1 MDFHKC
7 FAYFIV
13 CDSGNS
19 INGGIKVMLLK
30 TIKNLM
36 LSVGVWLFAF
46 GVLYTANIQAE
57 DYPQWRGINRDGISN
72 ETGLLKE
79 WSEEGP
85 KLLWSIKDL
94 GAGFSSPSIAN
105 GVIYITETKDNK
117 EILSALDLNGNIK
130 WSKEYGKAAPQW
142 PSEARTT
149 PTVDGDAIYVIS
161 GAGEVVCLD
170 AASGAVK
177 WSVPAFTKFE
187 GQYGGWVIAES
198 PLIVDDKVIYT
209 PCGEKTTV
217 VALNKNTGETVWT
230 SESLND
236 HSGYVSPILAIIGE
250 KKQII
255 TVTGSY
261 VIGVDASN
269 GHIDWK
275 VANSEISSPGD
286 INCVSPIY
294 YNGSI
299 FVTSGYNDAGALI
312 KVSDDGTQ
320 ASVAWVNPALDTHH
334 GGVVLVNDYVYGS
347 NWLDNEHGNWVCL
360 DWNSGKTMYETK
372 WNNKGSIISA
382 EGMLYCYEE
391 QRGTLGLVK
400 ASPDGFTV
408 VSSFKITQGSG
419 AHWAHPVISDGVL
432 YMRHGDVLMAY
443 DIKVK

>member
-1 MDFHKC
+1 LISK
-7 FAYFIV
+7 
-13 CDSGNS
+13 
-19 INGGIKVMLLK
+19 K
-30 TIKNLM
+30 TIKNLV
-36 LSVGVWLFAF
+36 LSAEVLFLTF
-46 GVLYTANIQAE
+46 GILYVANVQAA
-57 DYPQWRGINRDGISN
+57 DWPQWRGINRDGIS
-72 ETGLLKE
+72 EEAGLLKT
-79 WSEEGP
+79 WPEEGP
-85 KLLWSIKDL
+85 KLLWSATGIE
-94 GAGFSSPSIAN
+94 AGFSSPSIAN
-105 GVIYITETKDNK
+105 GVIYVTGMKDNK
-117 EILSALDLNGNIK
+117 EILFALDLNGNIK
-130 WSKEYGKAAPQW
+130 WSKEYGKAFSQSTP
-142 PSEARTT
+142 EARTT
-149 PTVDGDAIYVIS
+149 PTVEGNTVYVIS
-161 GAGEVVCLD
+161 GTGEVVCLD
-170 AASGAVK
+170 AVSGDIK
-177 WSVPAFTKFE
+177 WSVPAFNKFE
-187 GQYGGWVIAES
+187 GEYGGWGIAES
-198 PLIVDDKVIYT
+198 PLIVDNKVIYT
-209 PCGEKTTV
+209 PCGKKTTV
-217 VALNKNTGETVWT
+217 VALNKDTGETVWT

-236 HSGYVSPILAIIGE
+236 HSGYVSPILAKIGD

-255 TVTGSY
+255 TITAGY

-294 YNGSI
+294 YNGSV

-312 KVSDDGTQ
+312 KLSDDGSQ

-334 GGVVLVNDYVYGS
+334 GGIVLVGGYVYGS

-360 DWNSGKTMYETK
+360 DWNTGKTMYETK

-391 QRGTLGLVK
+391 QHGTLGLVK

-408 VSSFKITQGSG
+408 VSSFKITLGGG

>member
-1 MDFHKC
+1 
-7 FAYFIV
+7 
-13 CDSGNS
+13 
-19 INGGIKVMLLK
+19 MLLK

-36 LSVGVWLFAF
+36 LSVGVWFFAF

-79 WSEEGP
+79 WAEGGP
-85 KLLWSIKDL
+85 KLLWSIKDI
-94 GAGFSSPSIAN
+94 GVGFSSPSIAN
-105 GVIYITETKDNK
+105 GVIYITGMKDNK

-130 WSKEYGKAAPQW
+130 WSKEYGKAFTQSTPETR
-142 PSEARTT
+142 ST
-149 PTVDGDAIYVIS
+149 PTVDGNALYIIS
-161 GAGEVVCLD
+161 GTGEVVCLD
-170 AASGAVK
+170 AVSGEIK
-177 WSVPAFTKFE
+177 WSVNAFNQFG
-187 GQYGGWVIAES
+187 GQYGSWGIAES

-236 HSGYVSPILAIIGE
+236 HSGYVSPILATFGE

-255 TVTGSY
+255 TVTGGY

-275 VANSEISSPGD
+275 VTNSEISSPGD

-294 YNGSI
+294 YNGSV

-312 KVSDDGTQ
+312 KLSDDGTQ

-334 GGVVLVNDYVYGS
+334 GGVVLVNGYVYGS

-408 VSSFKITQGSG
+408 VSSFKITQGGG

>member
-1 MDFHKC
+1 
-7 FAYFIV
+7 
-13 CDSGNS
+13 
-19 INGGIKVMLLK
+19 MLLK
-30 TIKNLM
+30 TIKNLT
-36 LSVGVWLFAF
+36 LSVGIWFFAF
-46 GVLYTANIQAE
+46 GILYIANIQAE
-57 DYPQWRGINRDGISN
+57 DWPQWGGINRDGVSN
-72 ETGLLKE
+72 ETELLKE
-79 WSEEGP
+79 WSEGGP
-85 KLLWSIKDL
+85 NLLWSTKSIGD
-94 GAGFSSPSIAN
+94 GFSSPSIAN
-105 GVIYITETKDNK
+105 GVIYITGMKDNK
-117 EILSALDLNGNIK
+117 EILSTFDLNGNIK
-130 WSKEYGKAAPQW
+130 WSKEYGKAFSQSTP
-142 PSEARTT
+142 EARST
-149 PTVDGDAIYVIS
+149 PTVDGNALYIIS
-161 GAGEVVCLD
+161 GTGEVVCLD
-170 AASGAVK
+170 AVSGDIK
-177 WSVPAFTKFE
+177 WSVNAFSQFD
-187 GQYGGWVIAES
+187 GQYGGWGIAES

-236 HSGYVSPILAIIGE
+236 HSGYVSPILATIGM

-261 VIGVDASN
+261 VIGVNASN

-275 VANSEISSPGD
+275 IANSDISSPGD

-294 YNGSI
+294 YNGGV
-299 FVTSGYNDAGALI
+299 FVTSGYDDAGALI
-312 KVSDDGTQ
+312 KLSDDGTQ
-320 ASVAWVNPALDTHH
+320 ASVAWVNPDLDTHH
-334 GGVVLVNDYVYGS
+334 GGVVLVNGYVYGS

-408 VSSFKITQGSG
+408 VSSFKITQGGG